1 MRLWIKHSVTSNQRR
16 SKMVTSDQITGIVR
30 AGLAVLGGFFVSKGT
45 VSASTFD
52 WISGGVLSAIAT
64 GWSIWNNRPAA
75 LAASAQAI
83 PGVEVQVA
91 ASAPTDIKTAVAN

>member
-1 MRLWIKHSVTSNQRR
+1 MI
-16 SKMVTSDQITGIVR
+16 TSDQITGILR
-30 AGLAVLGGFFVSKGT
+30 AGLAVAGGFFVSKGT

-52 WISGGVLSAIAT
+52 WISGGVLSAVAT

-83 PGVEVQVA
+83 PGVDVHV
-91 ASAPTDIKTAVAN
+91 APTAPVEIKKAVANAKSSG

>member
-1 MRLWIKHSVTSNQRR
+1 M
-16 SKMVTSDQITGIVR
+16 TSDQITGIIR
-30 AGLAVLGGFFVSKGT
+30 AGLAVLGGFFVSKGM
-45 VSASTFD
+45 VSTSTFD
-52 WISGGVLSAIAT
+52 WISGGVLTAVST

-91 ASAPTDIKTAVAN
+91 AGAPADIKTAVANAKSSG